1 MGLALSLAV
10 IVICVLLLYW
20 DALEEGVARCVIV
33 FRGELV
39 GALAEGTAVV
49 EATDDAEKGAV

>member
-1 MGLALSLAV
+1 MGLALSLGV
-10 IVICVLLLYW
+10 IVIYVLLLYW
-20 DALEEGVARCVIV
+20 DALEEGVARCVTV
-33 FRGELV
+33 LKGELV

>member
-20 DALEEGVARCVIV
+20 DALEEGVARCVNV
-33 FRGELV
+33 FKGELV

-49 EATDDAEKGAV
+49 EATDDGEKGAV